1 MMAMSREGKEE
12 STGKGAGQV
21 LFVYILKSRAVIIRG
36 AMHGEEEE
44 RNGQVEA
51 CKSQDLRGISE
62 VRINILAFNVDILS
76 HIADTWTFQVVNY

>member
-12 STGKGAGQV
+12 NTGKGAGQV

-44 RNGQVEA
+44 RNG
-51 CKSQDLRGISE
+51 
-62 VRINILAFNVDILS
+62 
-76 HIADTWTFQVVNY
+76 